1 MTLNETKT
9 RNRVTNVTNNK
20 TGFNWQLLAICAIC
34 AICCCAVMLTG
45 LIGMVAQSGTDTRLN
60 DVATTPN
67 VTNSHNNYYGLLPD
81 AIKQQLQ
88 PATTTQPVVIQP
100 QTQPQQTVV
109 IQEQPQRTGPNV
121 VYIRPDRQ
129 PVAEDTTIV
138 YVRPEV
144 RQPQTRVVVIDER
157 YERLNAEYLERKAAI
172 QNEGR
177 VVVVGN

>member
-20 TGFNWQLLAICAIC
+20 TSGFNWQLLAICS
-34 AICCCAVMLTG
+34 ICCCAVMLTG
-45 LIGMVAQSGTDTRLN
+45 LIGMVVQSGADTRLN

-67 VTNSHNNYYGLLPD
+67 VTNSHNNYYGMLPD

-88 PATTTQPVVIQP
+88 PTTPPVIVP

-109 IQEQPQRTGPNV
+109 VQEQPQRTGPNV
-121 VYIRPDRQ
+121 VYIRPERP
-129 PVAEDTTIV
+129 PVVEDTTIV

-144 RQPQTRVVVIDER
+144 REPQTRVVVIDER
-157 YERLNAEYLERKAAI
+157 YERLNAEYLARKAAI

>member
-1 MTLNETKT
+1 MNETKT
-9 RNRVTNVTNNK
+9 RNRVASVPTSK
-20 TGFNWQLLAICAIC
+20 TGFNWQLLAIC

-45 LIGMVAQSGTDTRLN
+45 LIGMVVQSGTDTRLN

-88 PATTTQPVVIQP
+88 PMTTPTPQPVVTQP

-109 IQEQPQRTGPNV
+109 IQEQPQRTGPNI
-121 VYIRPDRQ
+121 VYIRPERQ

-157 YERLNAEYLERKAAI
+157 YERLNAEYLARKAAI
-172 QNEGR
+172 ENEGR
-177 VVVVGN
+177 VVVVN